1 MPTLERLIQRLSPGV
16 VSPGSEADVLRSLF
30 RPPREVQES
39 VSLSRTGESPLFLRV
54 VLSGFACRYR
64 ILEDG
69 RRQII
74 AFILPGDF
82 CNLTAASFGT
92 ATCSVTT
99 LSGCVVAEARWSDV
113 EDAAGRCPGIARAL
127 SWSTLVEND
136 ILREWLVNL
145 GQRLTEVRMAHLF
158 CELACRL
165 TAVGHLGRH
174 GFPVPLTQKDL
185 GDALG
190 VSTVHVNRVLQ
201 ALRNAGLVKLTSGR
215 LWIPDFAAL
224 ADYAHFTAD
233 YLHLPDKALAAM
245 PLHRKAV

>member
-1 MPTLERLIQRLSPGV
+1 MPTLDRLVQRLSHSVAVPG
-16 VSPGSEADVLRSLF
+16 GEAEVLRSLF
-30 RPPREVQES
+30 KAPRDLPGGA
-39 VSLSRTGESPLFLRV
+39 SLGRAGEKPVFLRV
-54 VLSGFACRYR
+54 VLAGFACRYR

-74 AFILPGDF
+74 AFVLPGDF
-82 CNLTAASFGT
+82 GNLTAASFGA
-92 ATCSVTT
+92 ATFSVTT
-99 LSGCVVAEARWSDV
+99 LSRCTIAEAHWPEV
-113 EDAAGRCPGIARAL
+113 KEAASRYPGIALAL

-165 TAVGHLGRH
+165 TAAGHQSSDGL
-174 GFPVPLTQKDL
+174 PVPLTQKDL
-185 GDALG
+185 GDTLG

-201 ALRNAGLVKLTSGR
+201 TLRSAGLVRLSGGR

-224 ADYAHFTAD
+224 ADYAHFTPD
-233 YLHLPDKALAAM
+233 YLHLDGNALSRLPAGQ
-245 PLHRKAV
+245 HAV